1 MVAQAAAAGTTSSSH
16 LLFSSSHSLSRLS
29 PFQLCVFDSKTL
41 VSYPSSANTLKK
53 KHVGGGLKCM
63 AVSTASEAATKKSK
77 FEIQTMTGWLL
88 KQEQAGVIDAELTI
102 VLSSIS
108 MACKQIASLVQ
119 RASISNLTGVQGAV
133 NIQGEDQKKLDV
145 VSNEVFSSCLRSSG
159 RTGIIAS
166 EEEDVPVAVEESYS
180 GNYIV
185 VFDPLDGSSNI
196 DAAVSTGS
204 IFGIYSPNDECLADI
219 GDDSTLDQTELR
231 CIVNVCQPGD
241 NLLAAGYCMYSS
253 SVIFVLTI
261 GNGVFSFTLDPMY
274 GEFVL
279 TQEKIQIPKAG
290 KIYSFNEGNY
300 QLWDDKLKK
309 YIDDLKDPG
318 PSGKPYSARYIGSLV
333 GDFHRTLL
341 YGGIY
346 GYPRDKKSKNGKL
359 RLLYEC
365 APMSFIAE
373 QAGGKGSDGHQR
385 VLDIT
390 PTEIHQRAPLYIGS
404 VEEVE
409 KLEKSSGRTGI
420 IAPEEEDIP
429 VAVEETYSGN
439 YILVFDPIDGSANID
454 IALTTGSIFGFMAL
468 TSNASLTLMLTQHQ
482 AIFLMKQNKGA
493 SSTSAT
499 SCGLLPLSQLS
510 CLHNIH
516 RQRGVCF
523 YLGSFGEFV
532 LTHEDIKIP
541 KTGKI
546 YSFNEGNYDLWDDK
560 RYIGCLVGE
569 IHRMLLYGGINGNPK
584 NKNSKDGNLRLLYEW
599 AAMSYLLEQAGGK
612 ATDGHQRILD
622 IKPAQ
627 VVVAALPLHL

>member
-1 MVAQAAAAGTTSSSH
+1 MVAAAIPTSCQLLFSTSSS
-16 LLFSSSHSLSRLS
+16 STSRLS
-29 PFQLCVFDSKTL
+29 PPYLDDKTL
-41 VSYPSSANTLKK
+41 FSFPPNKRHVSFVSAPAGVRCQALGTE
-53 KHVGGGLKCM
+53 VG
-63 AVSTASEAATKKSK
+63 AVTKRSTY
-77 FEIQTMTGWLL
+77 EIQTLTGWLL
-88 KQEQAGVIDAELTI
+88 KQEQAGIIDAELTI

-145 VSNEVFSSCLRSSG
+145 VSNEVFSNCLRSSG

-204 IFGIYSPNDECLADI
+204 IFGIYHPSDECLAEY
-219 GDDSTLDQTELR
+219 DDNATELQQVEQR
-231 CIVNVCQPGD
+231 CIINVCQPGN

-253 SVIFVLTI
+253 SVIFVLSI
-261 GNGVFSFTLDPMY
+261 GKGVFSFTLDPMY

-279 TQEKIQIPKAG
+279 TQENIQIPKSG

-318 PSGKPYSARYIGSLV
+318 PSGKPYSSRYIGSLV

-346 GYPRDKKSKNGKL
+346 GYPRDKKSVNGKL

-365 APMSFIAE
+365 APMSYLVE

-385 VLDIT
+385 VLDIE
-390 PTEIHQRAPLYIGS
+390 PVEIHQRVPLFIGS

-409 KLEKSSGRTGI
+409 KLEK
-420 IAPEEEDIP
+420 
-429 VAVEETYSGN
+429 
-439 YILVFDPIDGSANID
+439 
-454 IALTTGSIFGFMAL
+454 
-468 TSNASLTLMLTQHQ
+468 
-482 AIFLMKQNKGA
+482 FLA
-493 SSTSAT
+493 
-499 SCGLLPLSQLS
+499 
-510 CLHNIH
+510 
-516 RQRGVCF
+516 
-523 YLGSFGEFV
+523 
-532 LTHEDIKIP
+532 
-541 KTGKI
+541 
-546 YSFNEGNYDLWDDK
+546 
-560 RYIGCLVGE
+560 
-569 IHRMLLYGGINGNPK
+569 
-584 NKNSKDGNLRLLYEW
+584 
-599 AAMSYLLEQAGGK
+599 
-612 ATDGHQRILD
+612 
-622 IKPAQ
+622 
-627 VVVAALPLHL
+627 